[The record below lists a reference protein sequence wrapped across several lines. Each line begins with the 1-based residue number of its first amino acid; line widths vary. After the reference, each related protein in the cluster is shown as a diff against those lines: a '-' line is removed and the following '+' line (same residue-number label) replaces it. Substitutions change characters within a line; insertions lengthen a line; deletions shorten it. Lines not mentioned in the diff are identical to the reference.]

1 MGANAGARAVDES
14 LGARMSSALKKK
26 KNRCGWVENRF
37 IKCSSLQMGKGV
49 HAMVK

>member
-26 KNRCGWVENRF
+26 NRCGWVEIRF
-37 IKCSSLQMGKGV
+37 MKCFSLQMGKGV
-49 HAMVK
+49 RAVVK